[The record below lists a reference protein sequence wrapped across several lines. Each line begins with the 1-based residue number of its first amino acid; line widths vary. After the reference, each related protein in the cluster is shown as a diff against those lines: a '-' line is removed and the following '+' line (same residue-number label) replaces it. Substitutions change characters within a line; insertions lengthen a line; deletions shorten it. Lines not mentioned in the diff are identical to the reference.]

1 MDGKKEEAKRENG
14 LEYLSSVQAHSGPI
28 ERMKLTYKN
37 DFLFTV
43 GRDCALMIHEVK
55 DKDPRGGLNARE
67 RVDNSLP
74 FSDEI
79 LTEKTEM
86 DEIQNKRDQLINE
99 LAAARDPS

>member
-1 MDGKKEEAKRENG
+1 
-14 LEYLSSVQAHSGPI
+14 
-28 ERMKLTYKN
+28 MKLTYKN

-43 GRDCALMIHEVK
+43 GEDCALMIHEVK

-86 DEIQNKRDQLINE
+86 DEIQAKRDQLINE
-99 LAAARDPS
+99 LAAARDPSQAGVNDKSSANDQEEKIKKLHEQLST

>member
-1 MDGKKEEAKRENG
+1 MR
-14 LEYLSSVQAHSGPI
+14 
-28 ERMKLTYKN
+28 LTYKN
-37 DFLFTV
+37 DFLFSV

-55 DKDPRGGLNARE
+55 DKDPRGGHNANL

-86 DEIQNKRDQLINE
+86 DEIQHRRDQLINE
-99 LAAARDPS
+99 LASARDPSQAGANEKSSANDQEEKIKKLHE